1 MFLHLA
7 NQHIKS
13 WIKSAL
19 IPAMVS
25 ASVTHT
31 VLLRTDGNA
40 VAIGSNDRGQCNV
53 PPLAV
58 GTAYIQVAARVSHT
72 VLLRSDGHA
81 VAAGDNGHG
90 RCNIP
95 PFHEGM
101 LYIHTDFCR
110 RGVMQCFSGVM
121 AVLLLL
127 EIMIK

>member
-1 MFLHLA
+1 VFLHLA

-40 VAIGSNDRGQCNV
+40 VAV
-53 PPLAV
+53 
-58 GTAYIQVAARVSHT
+58 
-72 VLLRSDGHA
+72 
-81 VAAGDNGHG
+81 GDNGHG

-95 PFHEGM
+95 ALDEGM
-101 LYIHTDFCR
+101 LYTQISAG
-110 RGVMQCFSGVM
+110 GVMQCFCGVM